1 MTVGFALCSV
11 ADRIAFLDIS
21 FGIIVGKFN
30 NNNNTSNNNNTNN
43 SKKKLLYR
51 LNRRGIG
58 LKRAPTPNHGLKAK
72 NMDRKGPLS

>member
-30 NNNNTSNNNNTNN
+30 NNNNNNTPNNNNINN
-43 SKKKLLYR
+43 SKIFY
-51 LNRRGIG
+51 IV
-58 LKRAPTPNHGLKAK
+58 
-72 NMDRKGPLS
+72 